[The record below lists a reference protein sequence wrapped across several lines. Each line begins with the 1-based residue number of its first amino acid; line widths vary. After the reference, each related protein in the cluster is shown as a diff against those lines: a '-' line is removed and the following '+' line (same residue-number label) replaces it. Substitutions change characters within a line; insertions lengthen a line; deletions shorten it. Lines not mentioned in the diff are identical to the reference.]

1 MKASAYP
8 KGVRTVLNI
17 PESKRIAV
25 GIGIGYPDWEH
36 PLNSLRTE
44 RKPVEKLV
52 TWRGMAEEGE
62 KTMEGLKKEHEQK

>member
-44 RKPVEKLV
+44 RKPVEKSV

-62 KTMEGLKKEHEQK
+62 KTMEGLKKEE